1 MLNDNLQQATTYPLE
16 ALELQLTAT
25 TAIEKHVTEKQLA
38 SLGAAHCRTLRPW
51 YCHIIHVLAY
61 PHPGKLNV
69 QQTLLQ
75 FQIPLNG

>member
-1 MLNDNLQQATTYPLE
+1 MFNNNLKQATTYSLG

-25 TAIEKHVTEKQLA
+25 TAVEKHVTEKRLA
-38 SLGAAHCRTLRPW
+38 SLGVAHCRTPRPW

-69 QQTLLQ
+69 
-75 FQIPLNG
+75 